1 MTQESNQRMTK
12 NERREAARVQAK
24 AAREAQVKKD
34 KRNRLFLQ
42 GGIVLAV
49 VAVIAVVAIIVTQMV
64 KPAGPGP
71 ENMASGG
78 VVFEGEAFD
87 VRETP
92 AIEDGEQLVAATVD
106 RETVPLDVTV
116 YVDYICPSCG
126 AFETETG
133 AMLEQW
139 VGSGQATLQVYPVN
153 FLDNS
158 SKGTRY
164 STRAANALA
173 CVVEQQPTAAWD
185 MHANLLAPESQPAQ
199 NTTGLTADQL
209 VDIAVNSGAEETREL
224 KQCIS
229 NVPFADFFTKTN
241 RLAFTGPLLGLESG
255 AVLSD
260 GATGFQPADD
270 PQRITGTPTV
280 IVNGQQ
286 APTGAVELEQFM
298 LKMFA
303 ELSGEATGEESAV
316 DEPAADAESS
326 EEAEDTPAE

>member
-1 MTQESNQRMTK
+1 MTQDPNQRMTK
-12 NERREAARVQAK
+12 NERREAARAQAK
-24 AAREAQVKKD
+24 AAREAQVKKE

-42 GGIVLAV
+42 GGIVLGV
-49 VAVIAVVAIIVTQMV
+49 IAVIAIVAIIVTQMV
-64 KPAGPGP
+64 KPSGPGP

-78 VVFEGEAFD
+78 VVFEGENFD

-92 AIEDGEQLVAATVD
+92 AIEDGEQLVAQEVD

-116 YVDYICPSCG
+116 YVDYICPSCS
-126 AFETETG
+126 AFERESA

-139 VGSGQATLQVYPVN
+139 VGSGQATLQIYPVN

-173 CVVEQQPTAAWD
+173 CVVEQQPGAAWD
-185 MHANLLAPESQPAQ
+185 MHANLLSPDVQPAQ
-199 NTTGLTADQL
+199 NTTGLSKEQL
-209 VDIAVNSGAEETREL
+209 IEVAVDSGAEKNLEL
-224 KQCIS
+224 TQCIS
-229 NVPFADFFTKTN
+229 NVPFADFFAKTN
-241 RLAFTGPLLGLESG
+241 RLAFTGPLLGLEPD

-260 GATGFQPADD
+260 GRGGVQDAAE
-270 PQRITGTPTV
+270 PQRINGTPTV

-286 APTGAVELEQFM
+286 APSTAVELEQFM

-303 ELSGEATGEESAV
+303 ELSGEEVTE
-316 DEPAADAESS
+316 DADAEA
-326 EEAEDTPAE
+326 EADPEDTE